1 MALKMLP
8 IASNRILQSRGLEK
22 LGFSRHNTY
31 HLGKVWG
38 SLNFPDNSIL
48 LHNLEMWKGF

>member
-1 MALKMLP
+1 MLVLKLLP
-8 IASNRILQSRGLEK
+8 IASNRILQSRGLEN
-22 LGFSRHNTY
+22 LGFSHHNTY

-48 LHNLEMWKGF
+48 